1 MYFFQQVSSGLG
13 DAFTTGGRR
22 KYDTEYM
29 RGVFLM
35 IVNSESLRK
44 CCAQGCEIGKES
56 DILFAFA
63 SVFNDTVIQ

>member
-29 RGVFLM
+29 RGVFFMIINSCDEQVMLM
-35 IVNSESLRK
+35 AV
-44 CCAQGCEIGKES
+44 
-56 DILFAFA
+56 
-63 SVFNDTVIQ
+63 